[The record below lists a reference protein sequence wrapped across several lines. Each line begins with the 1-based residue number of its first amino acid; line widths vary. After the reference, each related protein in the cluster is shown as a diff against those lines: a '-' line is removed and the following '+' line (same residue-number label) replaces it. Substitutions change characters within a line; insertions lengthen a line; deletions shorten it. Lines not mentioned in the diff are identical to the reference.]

1 MESFLLLSL
10 FLLPLIFL
18 PGYFFTSKFN
28 LSFLERI
35 AYSFTVSITIL
46 VSLQLVLGLLE
57 LPISIYSFI
66 ILGIFVSIISLL
78 NSKFP
83 IISLLLKPKSIPT
96 LKFSF
101 TETSSFLRNSILQS
115 QLLVDGKSTL
125 RSLSKDPVKLL
136 LYVLPLILIVA
147 YIIAASF
154 YFPFAYA
161 GDGTIQL
168 IIIKDIAIHYS
179 LPDHHPLRYTISD
192 AGIYRPVPI
201 EYPTAFHV
209 FLAPLWEIGQNDFL
223 KMAPAFFAFLTYVF
237 SFLLLRKFT
246 TYWAGIGSA
255 LVLLV
260 TIDRFVSPVLLES
273 LLLAFAL
280 GAIYCYVKML
290 QHPTNNNF
298 IILTGIM
305 LGFSIA
311 IKQQG
316 LVLFVMI
323 LFHFVIYKI
332 YNSIRLNYFSSSSTS
347 TLSPSTSSS
356 TLSPI
361 ISSSKTPLNKT
372 SPKISIPKSYYI
384 PTAIFIVVTLL
395 VTLPTYSDLYLRNGT
410 IIGADIFA
418 LRDLP
423 IPLHDPIYEMNDGLI
438 ALQDRISY
446 WFVYDS
452 FEQPFFNSL
461 IWLVCRCVPT
471 NIEIAAF
478 YAIPVLSLVTF
489 SYFFSSKKHFL
500 IMSSFAF
507 VFFGEILTAFIR
519 NDRIE
524 QYHQLALAIIAIQ
537 FFIGLIMLFQFLRQN
552 LNIKK
557 IIAIALSILILIF
570 MIHSS
575 VSSFLDYDSRFWNAD
590 VRIDNSVLHE
600 FQVMGNF
607 MNENIPEDAKT
618 IGFHNGFRLF
628 SDRITTWIHVTGGA
642 KIPELFE
649 ARDVYTSLSLLKDYD
664 IDYIALDTRQTKNR
678 GFGDSVPPIGLFSN
692 LNKFNNFELL
702 HKSDSEQLLLYKI
715 NYCPENNVESLNFL
729 FDRQTQKWNKVIA
742 TNLNSE
748 LSTVVGDA
756 MIIVSGTGDS
766 PQYVRYESDLGNL
779 VAGNYTVLHLQWNT
793 PSNDLITGDV
803 QLFGPDSTYTIHLAD
818 YDKKEATIF
827 LSPGS
832 TFNTIS
838 LNLIM
843 DDNITNESYFVFSDI
858 TIYSTSSLCLK

>member
-1 MESFLLLSL
+1 MESFSLLSL

-46 VSLQLVLGLLE
+46 VSLQLLLGLLK

-66 ILGIFVSIISLL
+66 ILGIFVSIV
-78 NSKFP
+78 
-83 IISLLLKPKSIPT
+83 SLLLKPKSISKP
-96 LKFSF
+96 KFSF
-101 TETSSFLRNSILQS
+101 TKTSLFLRNSILES

-125 RSLSKDPVKLL
+125 KSLSKDPIKSL
-136 LYVLPLILIVA
+136 LYILPLILIVA

-168 IIIKDIAIHYS
+168 IIIKDIAIHHS
-179 LPDHHPLRYTISD
+179 LSDHHPLRYTISD
-192 AGIYRPVPI
+192 EGIYRPVPI

-273 LLLAFAL
+273 LLLPFAL

-323 LFHFVIYKI
+323 LFHFATYKI
-332 YNSIRLNYFSSSSTS
+332 YNFIHLTYFSST
-347 TLSPSTSSS
+347 TITSSA
-356 TLSPI
+356 LSPI
-361 ISSSKTPLNKT
+361 IFSSKTPLNKT
-372 SPKISIPKSYYI
+372 SPTTILKSYYI
-384 PTAIFIVVTLL
+384 PTAFFIVVALL
-395 VTLPTYSDLYLRNGT
+395 IILPTYYDLYLRNGT

-423 IPLHDPIYEMNDGLI
+423 IPLHHPIYEVNNGLT

-446 WFVYDS
+446 WFSYDS

-461 IWLVCRCVPT
+461 IWIVCRCVPT
-471 NIEIAAF
+471 NIEITVF
-478 YAIPVLSLVTF
+478 YALPVLFLVTF

-537 FFIGLIMLFQFLRQN
+537 FFVGLIMMFQLLRQN
-552 LNIKK
+552 LNIKR
-557 IIAIALSILILIF
+557 IIAIVLCVLILLF
-570 MIHSS
+570 LVHFS
-575 VSSFLDYDSRFWNAD
+575 VSSFLDYDSRFWNAN

-607 MNENIPEDAKT
+607 MNENIPEDART
-618 IGFHNGFRLF
+618 IGFSNGFRLF
-628 SDRITTWIHVTGGA
+628 SDRITTWIHPTGGA
-642 KIPELFE
+642 KIPEIFE
-649 ARDVYTSLSLLKDYD
+649 ARDVHTSLSLLKDYD
-664 IDYIALDTRQTKNR
+664 IDYLALDTRQTKNR
-678 GFGDSVPPIGLFSN
+678 GLGDYIPKIGLFSN
-692 LNKFNNFELL
+692 LNKSNNFELL
-702 HKSDSEQLLLYKI
+702 HKSDSGRLLLYKI
-715 NYCPENNVESLNFL
+715 NYCPENNVESFNVL
-729 FDRQTQKWNKVIA
+729 FDKQTQKWNKVIA
-742 TNLNSE
+742 TNLKSE
-748 LSTVVGDA
+748 LSTVVGNA

-766 PQYVRYESDLGNL
+766 PQYVRYESDLGNI
-779 VAGNYTVLHLQWNT
+779 VAGDDTVLHLKWNT
-793 PSNDLITGDV
+793 PSNELVTGDV
-803 QLFGPDSTYTIHLAD
+803 QLFGPDSTYTIHLDD

-827 LSPGS
+827 LPPGS
-832 TFNTIS
+832 AFNTMS
-838 LNLIM
+838 LNIIM
-843 DDNITNESYFVFSDI
+843 DDNITNESYFVFDDI
-858 TIYSTSSLCLK
+858 TIYATSSLCLK